1 LRVKKE
7 EPGPQIKKVR
17 KRYEN
22 LVEVVE
28 QKKRDQKKRRKDGDL
43 RYIYERRYLTQ
54 EEWDEVKFVNG
65 YVYKGKSAIK
75 MEEKKKTVGNNPET
89 NE

>member
-1 LRVKKE
+1 V
-7 EPGPQIKKVR
+7 QIKKVS

-28 QKKRDQKKRRKDGDL
+28 QKRRDQKKRRKEGDL

-54 EEWDEVKFVNG
+54 QEWDEVKFVHG
-65 YVYKGKSAIK
+65 YVYKGASDKK
-75 MEEKKKTVGNNPET
+75 MEEKKKSVGNNPKTTE
-89 NE
+89 

>member
-1 LRVKKE
+1 
-7 EPGPQIKKVR
+7 
-17 KRYEN
+17 

-75 MEEKKKTVGNNPET
+75 IEEKKKPVGK
-89 NE
+89 